1 MRRGNRWVLAL
12 AGVALSLAM
21 GLSQPANAGSAT
33 DIDAG
38 VSAALTTLYGND
50 PAAKELASKA
60 KAILV
65 FPKVVKGGLLIA
77 GHYGEG
83 ALRVGDK
90 SAGYYYTSAVSYGLQ
105 AGGQAYGYVMFFMND
120 EALDYLEDSGGFEIG
135 VGPSVVVMDEGMAQS
150 MTSTTATQNVYA
162 IIFDQKGLM
171 AGMGLQGSKITQ
183 FTPR

>member
-1 MRRGNRWVLAL
+1 MNRGNRWFCAIGGVLLSLIVAYSLPARAETGSAIDASVTSAL
-12 AGVALSLAM
+12 ASLYA
-21 GLSQPANAGSAT
+21 SN
-33 DIDAG
+33 
-38 VSAALTTLYGND
+38 
-50 PAAKELASKA
+50 PAAKELGSKA
-60 KAILV
+60 KAVLV

-90 SAGYYYTSAVSYGLQ
+90 STGYYYTSAVSYGLQ

-120 EALDYLEDSGGFEIG
+120 AALDYLEDSGGFEVG
-135 VGPSVVVMDEGMAQS
+135 VGPSVVVMDQGMAQS

-162 IIFDQKGLM
+162 IIFNQKGLM

>member
-1 MRRGNRWVLAL
+1 MRRDNRWLLVI

-38 VSAALTTLYGND
+38 VTAALTTLYAND
-50 PAAKELASKA
+50 PAARELAGKA

-65 FPKVVKGGLLIA
+65 FPSVVKAGLLIG

-83 ALRVGDK
+83 ALRVSEK
-90 SAGYYYTSAVSYGLQ
+90 SIGYFYTSAVSYGLQ
-105 AGGQAYGYVMFFMND
+105 AGGQSYGYAMFFMTD
-120 EALDYLEDSGGFEIG
+120 DALDYLEDSGGFEVG
-135 VGPSVVVMDEGMAQS
+135 VGPSVVVVDEGMAKS
-150 MTSTTATQNVYA
+150 MSTTTELKEVYA
-162 IIFDQKGLM
+162 FIFDQKGLM